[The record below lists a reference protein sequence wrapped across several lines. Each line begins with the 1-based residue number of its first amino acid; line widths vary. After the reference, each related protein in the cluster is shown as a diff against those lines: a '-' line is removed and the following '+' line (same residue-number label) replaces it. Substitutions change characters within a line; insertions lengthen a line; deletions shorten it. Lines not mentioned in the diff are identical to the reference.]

1 MEQQNENESPIRN
14 LMPLDESIMK
24 SKKCVELMVD
34 NRYMDAVELSSQL
47 SDCSLYHSHCHS
59 MLLFFKVYMSLE
71 LVCYCYCYFFIFF
84 CVKIFHY

>member
-1 MEQQNENESPIRN
+1 MDQQQQNDKDKENESPIHIRQ

-47 SDCSLYHSHCHS
+47 SDHSLYHSHCHS

-71 LVCYCYCYFFIFF
+71 LVCIFLL
-84 CVKIFHY
+84 